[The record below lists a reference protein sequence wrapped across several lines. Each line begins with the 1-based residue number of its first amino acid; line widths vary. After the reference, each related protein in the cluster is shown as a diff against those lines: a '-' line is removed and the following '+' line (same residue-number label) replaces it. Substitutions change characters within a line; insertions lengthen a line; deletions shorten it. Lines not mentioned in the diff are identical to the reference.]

1 MRASNR
7 RDWLVRVRIPQPAM
21 ELERK
26 QEFLDQLTHDDP
38 VGLVWFGDNDAWI
51 GKRLRQWRI
60 QAAPDELDGAHV
72 VL

>member
-1 MRASNR
+1 
-7 RDWLVRVRIPQPAM
+7 M

>member
-1 MRASNR
+1 MTGLSGFGFPNPRWSTSNSNANR
-7 RDWLVRVRIPQPAM
+7 NA
-21 ELERK
+21 
-26 QEFLDQLTHDDP
+26 LDQLTHDDP